1 MSHSDLHFMRHALRL
16 ARRGRGYVEPNPMVG
31 AVVVRDGHIVGE
43 GWHQRHGG
51 PHAELNAIADA
62 ADKTQGATLYV
73 TLEPCCH
80 HGKTPPCTDAVRNA
94 GFARVVAAMVDPN
107 PQVSGQGLAA
117 LEKAGIAVQIG
128 PLTHRAMV
136 LNEPFI
142 KRQVTA
148 LPYVIAKWA
157 ATLDGAI
164 ATATGHS
171 QWISNPRSRR
181 VVHHLRSRVDA
192 IIVGIGTAI
201 ADDPMLTARDVT
213 VRRLARRVVL
223 DPHLKLP
230 ADSALVRTAD
240 RVPLIVAASEEVLAA
255 DPPQA
260 RALRSK
266 SVELLPLPPLTAS
279 TDEPHARLD
288 LRPLLAHL
296 AEAHNATN
304 VLLEGGA
311 GTLGSF
317 FEQGHVDEIFAFI
330 APKLIGDGRHLP
342 PLRSRRQI
350 DQINQA
356 QSLELR
362 RVRRLDDDLLL
373 RYRVVSP

>member
-31 AVVVRDGHIVGE
+31 AVVVRDGQVIGE

-51 PHAELNAIADA
+51 PHAELNAIVDADHN
-62 ADKTQGATLYV
+62 TQNATLYV

-80 HGKTPPCTDAVRNA
+80 HGKTPPCTDALRKA
-94 GFARVVAAMVDPN
+94 GFTRVVAAMVDPN

-128 PLTHRAMV
+128 PLTHQAMV

-142 KRQVTA
+142 KRHVTN

-201 ADDPMLTARDVT
+201 ADDPRLTARDVT
-213 VRRLARRVVL
+213 VRRLACRVVL

-240 RVPLIVAASEEVLAA
+240 RVPLLVAVSEADLAA
-255 DPPQA
+255 APPQA

-266 SVELLPLPPLTAS
+266 SVELLPLPPLAAS
-279 TDEPHARLD
+279 TNEPPRHLD
-288 LRPLLAHL
+288 L
-296 AEAHNATN
+296 
-304 VLLEGGA
+304 
-311 GTLGSF
+311 
-317 FEQGHVDEIFAFI
+317 
-330 APKLIGDGRHLP
+330 
-342 PLRSRRQI
+342 
-350 DQINQA
+350 
-356 QSLELR
+356 
-362 RVRRLDDDLLL
+362 
-373 RYRVVSP
+373 